1 MRLILPNSNASLTG
15 LTRGDIFN
23 KINGTNLTTSNLSSL
38 LNNDNYTISLATY
51 DDNETTTISDV
62 DLLTESINISTDSL
76 ENSALTQEQINKLDE
91 TTRILLADYQSTSK
105 EYESLKLYND
115 QVQKIINSQIE
126 EIANILFQID
136 ELDKTNQKIV
146 PLMIKMINGLED
158 FINLDVPFLMKERQ
172 DRLSNLRSTMDR
184 GDIST
189 SEKFRLITEAYKT
202 ELEYGRTIE
211 TYRDT
216 INIDGVDT
224 SADFLRIGRIA
235 LTYLTTDGSK
245 GGYYDLI
252 EKTFLKSSG
261 SIKRA
266 TEDGLKIAAKQAP
279 PALIQIPIYKD

>member
-1 MRLILPNSNASLTG
+1 MRLKMNKNILA
-15 LTRGDIFN
+15 
-23 KINGTNLTTSNLSSL
+23 
-38 LNNDNYTISLATY
+38 ISLFSFFSSAVYAQEVSTA
-51 DDNETTTISDV
+51 NDV

-105 EYESLKLYND
+105 EYESLRLYND
-115 QVQKIINSQIE
+115 QVQKIINSQIL
-126 EIANILFQID
+126 EIENILFQID

-146 PLMIKMINGLED
+146 PLMINGLED
-158 FINLDVPFLMKERQ
+158 FINLDLPFLMQERQ
-172 DRLSNLRSTMDR
+172 DRLANLRSTMDR

-245 GGYYDLI
+245 GGYYDLN
-252 EKTFLKSSG
+252 ENTFLKSSG

>member
-1 MRLILPNSNASLTG
+1 M
-15 LTRGDIFN
+15 
-23 KINGTNLTTSNLSSL
+23 
-38 LNNDNYTISLATY
+38 
-51 DDNETTTISDV
+51 
-62 DLLTESINISTDSL
+62 LTESINISTDSL

-115 QVQKIINSQIE
+115 QVQKIINSQIA
-126 EIANILFQID
+126 EIENILFQID

-158 FINLDVPFLMKERQ
+158 FINLDLPFLMKERQ
-172 DRLSNLRSTMDR
+172 DRLANLRSTMDR

-224 SADFLRIGRIA
+224 IIKMAVKAASSPEYGFE
-235 LTYLTTDGSK
+235 TS
-245 GGYYDLI
+245 DLI
-252 EKTFLKSSG
+252 TNSNREKLYEEWSRFWDNEKEYLVEKSPPNITKTRFLQEMLFLIFVDLHQCCQYFFHFSKSL
-261 SIKRA
+261 RFHA
-266 TEDGLKIAAKQAP
+266 VFW
-279 PALIQIPIYKD
+279 

>member
-1 MRLILPNSNASLTG
+1 MRLKMNKNILA
-15 LTRGDIFN
+15 
-23 KINGTNLTTSNLSSL
+23 
-38 LNNDNYTISLATY
+38 ISLFLIFSYEVFAQEIVVVE
-51 DDNETTTISDV
+51 DI

-76 ENSALTQEQINKLDE
+76 KNSALTQEQINELDE
-91 TTRILLADYQSTSK
+91 ATRILLADYQSTSK

-115 QVQKIINSQIE
+115 QVQKIINSQID
-126 EIANILFQID
+126 EIENILFQID

-158 FINLDVPFLMKERQ
+158 FIYLDVPFLMKERQ
-172 DRLSNLRSTMDR
+172 NRLANLRSTMDR

-216 INIDGVDT
+216 INVDGVET
-224 SADFLRIGRIA
+224 SADFLRVGRIA

-245 GGYYDLI
+245 GGYYDLN
-252 EKTFLKSSG
+252 EKTF
-261 SIKRA
+261 
-266 TEDGLKIAAKQAP
+266 
-279 PALIQIPIYKD
+279 

>member
-1 MRLILPNSNASLTG
+1 MHLIMNKNILIFSLFSLFVLEAVTQDSA
-15 LTRGDIFN
+15 L
-23 KINGTNLTTSNLSSL
+23 IN
-38 LNNDNYTISLATY
+38 
-51 DDNETTTISDV
+51 EP

-91 TTRILLADYQSTSK
+91 TTRILLAEYQSTSK
-105 EYESLKLYND
+105 EYESLRLYND
-115 QVQKIINSQIE
+115 QVQKIINSQID
-126 EIANILFQID
+126 EIANILFQIE
-136 ELDKTNQKIV
+136 ELDRTNQKIV

-158 FINLDVPFLMKERQ
+158 FINLDVPFLMDERQ
-172 DRLSNLRSTMDR
+172 NRLANLRTTMDR

-245 GGYYDLI
+245 GGYYDLND
-252 EKTFLKSSG
+252 EVFLKSTG
-261 SIKRA
+261 SIRRA

-279 PALIQIPIYKD
+279 PALIQIPIYKDK